1 MISCDCFGELVP
13 NFRFPAGKIYENLL
27 NQENGLFEENFNI
40 DSLHVSLKDFEN
52 AEKAKLINTKLNKII
67 DPKNVSKK
75 PLEIIISEVMA
86 NQTLRGI
93 KTIWAKGPV
102 ICSGSFANNKN
113 FLKTI
118 ENNCGYSVILE
129 DNHLGICKGIANLI
143 SK

>member
-1 MISCDCFGELVP
+1 LIEINSFFKKNNNTV
-13 NFRFPAGKIYENLL
+13 NIYL
-27 NQENGLFEENFNI
+27 
-40 DSLHVSLKDFEN
+40 
-52 AEKAKLINTKLNKII
+52 KLNKII

-86 NQTLRGI
+86 NQTLSGI
-93 KTIWAKGPV
+93 ETIGAKGPV
-102 ICSGSFANNKN
+102 ICSGSFANNQN